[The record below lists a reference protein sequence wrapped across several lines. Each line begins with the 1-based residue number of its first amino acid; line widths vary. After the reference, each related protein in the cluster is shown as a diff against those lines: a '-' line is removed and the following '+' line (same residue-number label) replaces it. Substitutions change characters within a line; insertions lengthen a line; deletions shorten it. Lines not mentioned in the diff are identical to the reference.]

1 MRSVLSQ
8 YESVL
13 TATEE
18 MSQST
23 TMEMSAGASGLHK
36 SFLRGNAILGIILAE
51 DVMAV
56 MEELN
61 ISLQQRS
68 QTTSGMLAAVD
79 HVKRGIQAK
88 RSEVHFD
95 WLYSKASQIVTS
107 LNLQP
112 IKMPHVRKPPK
123 RFTGPATSH
132 SHSTAQAYYRMQYYN
147 TLDTAVVQC
156 NERFSQDGLQRL
168 QKLEDVLISGNID
181 AVVDEYPELD
191 AMALEV
197 QLKMFQ
203 ANYTLYGDVPL
214 SSSIDIQRDRHSPD
228 AFFRESSMQNHDCCC
243 TCYVG
248 QCCEYWRMKSR
259 GRTRMRAA
267 ASPIRPVRG
276 WRSCRG
282 IA

>member
-1 MRSVLSQ
+1 MK
-8 YESVL
+8 L
-13 TATEE
+13 TTEE

-23 TMEMSAGASGLHK
+23 TMEMSARASGLHK

-112 IKMPHVRKPPK
+112 IKMPSASEASEALHWS
-123 RFTGPATSH
+123 SH
-132 SHSTAQAYYRMQYYN
+132 ITFSLHCPSVLQNAVLQYLGHCCGAMQ
-147 TLDTAVVQC
+147 
-156 NERFSQDGLQRL
+156 
-168 QKLEDVLISGNID
+168 
-181 AVVDEYPELD
+181 
-191 AMALEV
+191 
-197 QLKMFQ
+197 
-203 ANYTLYGDVPL
+203 
-214 SSSIDIQRDRHSPD
+214 
-228 AFFRESSMQNHDCCC
+228 
-243 TCYVG
+243 
-248 QCCEYWRMKSR
+248 
-259 GRTRMRAA
+259 
-267 ASPIRPVRG
+267 
-276 WRSCRG
+276 
-282 IA
+282 